1 MARISAR
8 DKERYAVRAALAL
21 RLATVTMH
29 ISKPIA
35 ESLESEFFESEKIWV
50 EKKGVPW
57 GTDWKKGL
65 NSTLLSV
72 ILRAAWCR
80 PPASGLGARADLQRN
95 CCSEWYNG
103 TINKYR
109 GHKCDYRSTSSNV
122 FRYVFFSGHNLKMCI
137 FIFAKVNFYRFILFS
152 I

>member
-1 MARISAR
+1 LRASFGTVARISAR

-35 ESLESEFFESEKIWV
+35 ESLGSEFFERGKRKIWM

-57 GTDWKKGL
+57 GTGWKRGL
-65 NSTLLSV
+65 NSTLLAV

-80 PPASGLGARADLQRN
+80 PTASGLGARADLQRS
-95 CCSEWYNG
+95 CCSEWYNS
-103 TINKYR
+103 TINK
-109 GHKCDYRSTSSNV
+109 NIEI
-122 FRYVFFSGHNLKMCI
+122 M
-137 FIFAKVNFYRFILFS
+137 
-152 I
+152 